1 MQIGSGGSVSNTY
14 GWIEVE
20 PYWNVN
26 ECYCAIHMIC
36 TTIEVEPY
44 WNVNVA
50 GALGYSIEDTIEVE
64 PYWNVNLNACPSIR
78 FRSSTD

>member
-1 MQIGSGGSVSNTY
+1 
-14 GWIEVE
+14 
-20 PYWNVN
+20 
-26 ECYCAIHMIC
+26 MIC

-64 PYWNVNLNACPSIR
+64 PYWNVN
-78 FRSSTD
+78 

>member
-1 MQIGSGGSVSNTY
+1 MECKLTHAISADINNR
-14 GWIEVE
+14 IEVE

-26 ECYCAIHMIC
+26 LFKVDTPVPTE
-36 TTIEVEPY
+36 TIEVEPY

-64 PYWNVNLNACPSIR
+64 PYWNVN
-78 FRSSTD
+78 SSGSKA